1 MTLADLQILLAL
13 YSRFAPRNGRGREYT
28 IMADQITEAIEARL
42 REHPVD
48 ASQPELAMKGT

>member
-1 MTLADLQILLAL
+1 MTLADLQILLVL
-13 YSRFAPRNGRGREYT
+13 YERFVPRNGRGREYT

-48 ASQPELAMKGT
+48 ASQRTLKGT